1 MSINEKLFEQVYE
14 ECLSVIDATN
24 DINVKSKK
32 TKFETAYQS
41 MREELDPDSEHK
53 DFNSDVHELRTYQYL
68 IDKGFSV
75 SATNDNK
82 AGPDFNVK
90 DLGYVECV
98 ICTRGKPGAEPR
110 KYVDEQ
116 LAGESNR
123 YRAALPRL
131 TAAIKEKRDKY
142 AKYLCQGIISPDIPR
157 IIAVGATIFSNL
169 VHADSMVELTEQIL
183 CGAGEELFY
192 CNKKTGQFLGAS
204 GVETRCYNDSGKKT
218 IKKELKLNYFALDEY
233 CDVSAVILINNS
245 IGEKLTDA
253 YFSVFLNP
261 NATVPVPVDA
271 LKTLNYLIRTDATEQ
286 KETYQWHKN
295 GSQIQPD

>member
-1 MSINEKLFEQVYE
+1 MSINENLFEQVYE

-24 DINVKSKK
+24 DTNVQRKK
-32 TKFETAYQS
+32 KKFKAAYQS
-41 MREELDPDSEHK
+41 MCKELNPEHTL
-53 DFNSDVHELRTYQYL
+53 FNSCVHELRTYQYL

-75 SATNDNK
+75 SATDDNK
-82 AGPDFNVK
+82 AGPDFNVEGF
-90 DLGYVECV
+90 GYVECV
-98 ICTRGKPGAEPR
+98 ICTRGEPGTEPR

-116 LAGESNR
+116 LAKESNR
-123 YRAALPRL
+123 YTAALPRL
-131 TAAIKEKRDKY
+131 TTAIKEKRDKY
-142 AKYLCQGIISPDIPR
+142 TEYLSEGKISPDIPR
-157 IIAVGATIFSNL
+157 IIAVGAMIFSNL

-183 CGAGEELFY
+183 CGAGEELYY
-192 CNKKTGQFLGAS
+192 CNKKTGQFLGAP
-204 GVETRCYNDSGKKT
+204 GVKTRCYNDRGKKT
-218 IKKELKLNYFALDEY
+218 TEKELKLNYFALDEY
-233 CDVSAVILINNS
+233 RDVSAVILINNS
-245 IGEKLTDA
+245 IEEKLTDA